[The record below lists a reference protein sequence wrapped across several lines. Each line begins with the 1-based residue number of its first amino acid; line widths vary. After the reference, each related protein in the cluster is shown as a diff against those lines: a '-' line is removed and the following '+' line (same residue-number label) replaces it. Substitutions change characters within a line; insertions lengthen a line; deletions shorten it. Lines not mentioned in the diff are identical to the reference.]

1 MKNYQSNYQKYKK
14 IKNINQKIEKHE
26 IIEKNN
32 IKEEAEFLKRM
43 ETKILDETKAFEEI
57 ETKLRNLKTT
67 MLKKWFWHKTDEQE
81 IMKT

>member
-14 IKNINQKIEKHE
+14 IKNIDQKIEKHE

-32 IKEEAEFLKRM
+32 IKEEAELLKRM

>member
-32 IKEEAEFLKRM
+32 IKEEAELLKRM

>member
-1 MKNYQSNYQKYKK
+1 MKNYSNYQKCKE

-26 IIEKNN
+26 IIEKIN
-32 IKEEAEFLKRM
+32 IKEEAELLKRM
-43 ETKILDETKAFEEI
+43 ETKILDETKVFEEI

>member
-1 MKNYQSNYQKYKK
+1 
-14 IKNINQKIEKHE
+14 
-26 IIEKNN
+26 
-32 IKEEAEFLKRM
+32 M
-43 ETKILDETKAFEEI
+43 ETKILDETKVFEEI

>member
-26 IIEKNN
+26 IIEKSN
-32 IKEEAEFLKRM
+32 IKEEAELLKRM

>member
-1 MKNYQSNYQKYKK
+1 
-14 IKNINQKIEKHE
+14 
-26 IIEKNN
+26 
-32 IKEEAEFLKRM
+32 M

>member
-26 IIEKNN
+26 IIEKIN
-32 IKEEAEFLKRM
+32 IKEEAELLKRM
-43 ETKILDETKAFEEI
+43 ETKMLDETKVFEEI

>member
-1 MKNYQSNYQKYKK
+1 MKNYLSNYQKYKK

-32 IKEEAEFLKRM
+32 IKEEAELLKRM

-57 ETKLRNLKTT
+57 ETKLRNVKTT

>member
-14 IKNINQKIEKHE
+14 IKNIDQKIEKHE